1 MFKGLEREKGRR
13 ESPPGETGNEVLEV
27 VKERAGSTFFCQG
40 CGYES
45 AKWMGFCQACGDRTP
60 LVEAPKP
67 QPGRGSSRI
76 SASSE
81 PPQELA
87 QVSAEDGLR
96 ASTGFPDLDRV
107 LGGGLVR
114 GSLVL
119 MAGEPGIG
127 KSTLLLQAAEHVAL
141 GGGRVMYVTGEES
154 AHQIKL
160 RSDRLGLSGR
170 GVYLMSETDV
180 DETMER
186 LDSFGPSLVII
197 DSVQTLYS
205 GEVSSSPG
213 SVSQVRECGL
223 KLMRWVKAG
232 STPLIMAGHVTKDG
246 NLAGPRVL
254 EHMVDVVLY
263 MEGESLSAYRI
274 VRGVKNRFGSTNEVG
289 MFEMAGDGLRQV
301 DDASRA
307 LISQRRE
314 GAIGS
319 AVIPVLEGSRPLMI
333 EIQALAS
340 PSFLNA
346 PRRVGNGVDY
356 NRLLMLVA
364 VLSRRIGL
372 SLSNQDIIVNVV
384 GGLSVHEPA
393 ADLAICL
400 AIASS
405 LRNTPL
411 PPDLVAL
418 GEVGLS
424 GELRNV
430 PQADRRLDEAARLGF
445 GRCLVP
451 AGSRGGE
458 SAVDGISAVRAGTLR
473 QALGLCFPRAARGQS
488 EELQEDGGEAEE

>member
-1 MFKGLEREKGRR
+1 M
-13 ESPPGETGNEVLEV
+13 

-40 CGYES
+40 CGHES
-45 AKWMGFCQACGDRTP
+45 AKWMGFCPACGDRTP

-67 QPGRGSSRI
+67 QRS
-76 SASSE
+76 SASPRQASASA

-87 QVSAEDGLR
+87 QVSSEDGIR
-96 ASTGFPDLDRV
+96 IPTGFADLDRV
-107 LGGGLVR
+107 LGGGLVS

-127 KSTLLLQAAEHVAL
+127 KSTLLLQAAEHVAR
-141 GGGRVMYVTGEES
+141 GGGKVAYVTGEES

-160 RSDRLGLSGR
+160 RSDRLGLTGR
-170 GVYLMSETDV
+170 DVYLFSGTDV

-186 LDSFGPSLVII
+186 LDGFSPGLVII
-197 DSVQTLYS
+197 DSVQTLHS
-205 GEVSSSPG
+205 ADVSSSPG

-223 KLMRWVKAG
+223 KLARWAKTG

-263 MEGESLSAYRI
+263 MEGESLSTYRI

-289 MFEMAGDGLRQV
+289 MFEMAGDGLRGV

-314 GAIGS
+314 GAVGS
-319 AVIPVLEGSRPLMI
+319 AVFPVLEGSRPLML

-340 PSFLNA
+340 PSFLSV

-372 SLSNQDIIVNVV
+372 SLANQDIIVNVV
-384 GGLSVHEPA
+384 GGLDVHEPA

-400 AIASS
+400 AVASS
-405 LRNTPL
+405 LRNTAL
-411 PPDLVAL
+411 PADLVAL

-430 PQADRRLDEAARLGF
+430 PQTDRRLDEAARLGF
-445 GRCLVP
+445 RRCLVP
-451 AGSRGGE
+451 AS
-458 SAVDGISAVRAGTLR
+458 SADRQSGDGIRILRAGTVR
-473 QALGLCFPRAARGQS
+473 QALSLCFPRGQKGQS
-488 EELQEDGGEAEE
+488 GDFQVDEGEALE